1 MKVALINASP
11 KPSHSG
17 SGNLMKALEKDFPKS
32 ADVRCFDF
40 HKKEI
45 SEETMYELNKTD
57 AWVIF
62 APLYVDA
69 LPSHLL
75 NCLVQIQQS
84 KPKKKINI
92 YGVIN
97 CGFYEGEQT
106 ETAFEVLENW
116 CTRCGFEFCGGIGI
130 GGGGMLSEVPKLED
144 KKHTKIGVLIEFK
157 SFARKI
163 AKGSGYPVHFT
174 SVTTPRAIYKAGAE
188 ATWRIQVR
196 KNGNKLKDLGK
207 QY

>member
-1 MKVALINASP
+1 MKIALINASP

-17 SGNLMKALEKDFPKS
+17 SGNLMKALEKDFPKK

-40 HKKEI
+40 HRKEI
-45 SEETMYELNKTD
+45 SEESMYELYKAD

-62 APLYVDA
+62 TPLYVDA

-75 NCLVQIQQS
+75 NCLVQIEKS
-84 KPKKKINI
+84 APKKRINI
-92 YGVIN
+92 YSVIN

-106 ETAFEVLENW
+106 ETGFEVLENW
-116 CTRCGFEFCGGIGI
+116 CVRCGFEFCGGIGI
-130 GGGGMLSEVPKLED
+130 GGGGLLSTVAKLED

-174 SVTTPRAIYKAGAE
+174 STSLPRPIYKAGAE
-188 ATWRIQVR
+188 ATWRVQVR

-207 QY
+207 KY